1 MKNLIQ
7 KKNLIEK
14 IFLFSWPYG
23 IVFALVLYLI
33 TQDTNYV
40 FSFLLGLA
48 SSLLM
53 NSLNYR
59 VMKSIYEKRPEVIQS
74 RHIFMFIIKFLFFA
88 LIMYIAYSDPE
99 EWNIYFTFVGLL
111 TFRLIS
117 IPITLIF
124 ANNVALGVL

>member
-117 IPITLIF
+117 IPVTLIF
-124 ANNVALGVL
+124 ANKESD

>member
-1 MKNLIQ
+1 MK

-23 IVFALVLYLI
+23 ILFSLILYII
-33 TQDTNYV
+33 TQNLDFV
-40 FSFLLGLA
+40 LSFLLGLS

-59 VMKSIYEKRPEVIQS
+59 IMKNVYEKNPDKIKS
-74 RHIFMFIIKFLFFA
+74 RHIIMYVVKFLFSA
-88 LIMYIAYSDPE
+88 LILFITFQNPE

-111 TFRLIS
+111 TFRIIS
-117 IPITLIF
+117 IPVTLIF
-124 ANNVALGVL
+124 ANKESD

>member
-1 MKNLIQ
+1 MMKNLIQ

-23 IVFALVLYLI
+23 ILFALVLYLI
-33 TQDTNYV
+33 TQNTNYV
-40 FSFLLGLA
+40 LSFLLGLA

-88 LIMYIAYSDPE
+88 LIMYIAYSEPE
-99 EWNIYFTFVGLL
+99 EWNIYYTFIGLL

-117 IPITLIF
+117 IPVTLIF
-124 ANNVALGVL
+124 ANKESD

>member
-23 IVFALVLYLI
+23 ILFALVLYLI
-33 TQDTNYV
+33 TQNTNFV
-40 FSFLLGLA
+40 LSFLLGLA

-88 LIMYIAYSDPE
+88 LIMYIAYSEPE
-99 EWNIYFTFVGLL
+99 EWNIYYTFIGLL

-117 IPITLIF
+117 IPVTLIF
-124 ANNVALGVL
+124 ANKESD

>member
-23 IVFALVLYLI
+23 ILFALVLYLI
-33 TQDTNYV
+33 TQNTNYV
-40 FSFLLGLA
+40 LSFLLGLA

-99 EWNIYFTFVGLL
+99 EWNIYYTFIGLL

-117 IPITLIF
+117 IPVTLIF
-124 ANNVALGVL
+124 ANKESD

>member
-124 ANNVALGVL
+124 ANKESD

>member
-1 MKNLIQ
+1 MMKNLIQ

-23 IVFALVLYLI
+23 ILFALVLYLI
-33 TQDTNYV
+33 TQETNYV
-40 FSFLLGLA
+40 LSFLLGLA

-59 VMKSIYEKRPEVIQS
+59 VMKSIYEKRPNVIQS

-99 EWNIYFTFVGLL
+99 EWNIYYTFIGLL

-117 IPITLIF
+117 IPVTLIF
-124 ANNVALGVL
+124 ANKESD

>member
-23 IVFALVLYLI
+23 ILFALVLYLI

-59 VMKSIYEKRPEVIQS
+59 IMKSVYEKRPEVIQS
-74 RHIFMFIIKFLFFA
+74 RHILMFIVKFLFFA
-88 LIMYIAYSDPE
+88 LIMYISYSDPE

-117 IPITLIF
+117 FPVTLIY
-124 ANNVALGVL
+124 ANKESD

>member
-1 MKNLIQ
+1 MMKNLIQ

-23 IVFALVLYLI
+23 ILFALVLYLI
-33 TQDTNYV
+33 TQNTNFV
-40 FSFLLGLA
+40 LSFLLGLA

-88 LIMYIAYSDPE
+88 LIMYIAYSEPE
-99 EWNIYFTFVGLL
+99 EWNIYYTFIGLL

-117 IPITLIF
+117 IPVTLIF
-124 ANNVALGVL
+124 ANKESD

>member
-1 MKNLIQ
+1 MMKNLIQ

-23 IVFALVLYLI
+23 ILFALVLYLI
-33 TQDTNYV
+33 TQNTNYV
-40 FSFLLGLA
+40 LSFLLGLA

-99 EWNIYFTFVGLL
+99 EWNIYYTFIGLL

-117 IPITLIF
+117 IPVTLIF
-124 ANNVALGVL
+124 ANKESD